1 MEVHHHTHTD
11 RSKLKHYLFE
21 FFMLFLAV
29 FAGSVAEY
37 QLEHINEH
45 SHEKEYMESMVKDL
59 KSDTSFIRQTLAFD
73 TRKLKGLDSM
83 INILS
88 EPTIPTAEI
97 THLHKLGWA
106 ILVNYP
112 VSFSTGTLTQ
122 LKYSGS
128 LRLVQNRA
136 VVDSVM
142 SYDSNITQIDGQ
154 KKGYTDY
161 TKEGI
166 DKMSEIM
173 DLRYI
178 VANGMAP
185 DPKVSPAFGANA
197 LTLANKAALI
207 KGVVSSYD
215 NMLKQQQQ
223 HAELLIKLIE
233 KEYGLDG
240 E

>member
-59 KSDTSFIRQTLAFD
+59 KSDASDMRQTLAFD
-73 TRKLKGLDSM
+73 ARKLKGLDSM

-88 EPTIPTAEI
+88 TPTISVTEI
-97 THLHKLGWA
+97 THMHKLGWA

-128 LRLVQNRA
+128 LRLVRNQA
-136 VVDSVM
+136 VVDSIM

-154 KKGYTDY
+154 RKGYSEY

-166 DKMSEIM
+166 DKMSEMM

-178 VANGMAP
+178 VADGKIP
-185 DPKVSPAFGANA
+185 GPKISASFAAN
-197 LTLANKAALI
+197 TFSLANKAALI

-215 NMLKQQQQ
+215 NMLKQQLQ
-223 HAELLIKLIE
+223 HADLLIKLID
-233 KEYGLDG
+233 KEYGR

>member
-1 MEVHHHTHTD
+1 
-11 RSKLKHYLFE
+11 
-21 FFMLFLAV
+21 MLFLAV

-37 QLEHINEH
+37 QLEHINER
-45 SHEKEYMESMVKDL
+45 SHEREYMESMVKDL
-59 KSDTSFIRQTLAFD
+59 RSDTASIRQTLIYD
-73 TRKLKGLDSM
+73 IRKLKGLDSM

-88 EPTIPTAEI
+88 KSTIPATEI
-97 THLHKLGWA
+97 VHLHKLGWA

-128 LRLVQNRA
+128 LRLVQSR
-136 VVDSVM
+136 VVLDSVM
-142 SYDSNITQIDGQ
+142 SYDSNIIQIDGQ
-154 KKGYTDY
+154 KKGFIEYA
-161 TKEGI
+161 KEAI

-178 VANGMAP
+178 VANGKAP
-185 DPKVSPAFGANA
+185 EPKVSPLFSSNA
-197 LTLANKAALI
+197 LALANKAALI

-223 HAELLIKLIE
+223 HAQLLIKLIDKVYE
-233 KEYGLDG
+233 LGG